1 MEHMPLISV
10 IIPVYNGEKRLP
22 KCLKSI
28 RGQDYPQDK
37 IEIIIVDDDSTDA
50 TVAIAKKFHCIV
62 TRNGSHNPERGKSI
76 GIEKAAGTYLFFIDD
91 DNILTKR
98 DWLSKLVQAVIAE
111 DCVGGQ
117 AAWFRYQKKASLPDK
132 YMALYGCGDP
142 AIFYLHRR
150 DHMMR
155 TERKWALGGTVL
167 KETPQYFKIQFDE
180 ETLPTIGSQGFLIKK
195 EYVELIKWQPLFF
208 HIDANADLIRKGY
221 HDYIILKEA
230 VTHNHSDSYHDL
242 VGKIRRNAKQLQS
255 GVGEERSYSYHLTM
269 PKMIKLGLTLGTFI
283 IPLWDSIKGF
293 LKYPSIAWF
302 LHPIVSFQV
311 AVEYTIEVLS
321 DLSIVKKI
329 Q

>member
-1 MEHMPLISV
+1 MDDMPLISV

-50 TVAIAKKFHCIV
+50 TAAIAEKFHCIV

-98 DWLSKLVQAVIAE
+98 DWLSKLVQAVITE

-117 AAWFRYQKKASLPDK
+117 AAWFRFQKKASLPDK

-155 TERKWALGGTVL
+155 TEQKWNLGGTVL

-230 VTHNHSDSYHDL
+230 VIHNHSDSYRDL
-242 VGKIRRNAKQLQS
+242 VGKIRRNSKQLQS
-255 GVGEERSYSYHLTM
+255 GVGEERSYS
-269 PKMIKLGLTLGTFI
+269 
-283 IPLWDSIKGF
+283 
-293 LKYPSIAWF
+293 
-302 LHPIVSFQV
+302 
-311 AVEYTIEVLS
+311 
-321 DLSIVKKI
+321 
-329 Q
+329 